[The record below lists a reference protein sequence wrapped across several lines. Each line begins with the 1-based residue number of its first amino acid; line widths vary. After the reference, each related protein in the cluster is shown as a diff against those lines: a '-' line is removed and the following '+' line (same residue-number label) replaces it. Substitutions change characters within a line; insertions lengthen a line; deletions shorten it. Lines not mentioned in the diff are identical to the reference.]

1 MDKFET
7 LKDETSILMINQDTF
22 TVARLTDL
30 VSKKLQ
36 HQLAKKHGN
45 VQNSIAILLFQD
57 FYIIEGEVSF
67 DLKDIQLR
75 FPAEGKECK
84 LLNFETKEWEIGKLR
99 IFADVKITGYPN
111 FGVKI
116 NQVTVEFAPEKPTF
130 EYESPLDEIR
140 NSNL

>member
-7 LKDETSILMINQDTF
+7 LNDETAILMINLDTF

-30 VSKKLQ
+30 VSKKLRQ
-36 HQLAKKHGN
+36 QLAKTYGN
-45 VQNSIAILLFQD
+45 EKNSIARLLLQD
-57 FYIIEGEVSF
+57 FPIIEGEVSF

-84 LLNFETKEWEIGKLR
+84 RLNFETKEWEIGKLR
-99 IFADVKITGYPN
+99 IFADVKITGYPH
-111 FGVKI
+111 FGAQI
-116 NQVTVEFAPEKPTF
+116 NQVTLEFAPDQPIF

-140 NSNL
+140 NSS